1 MLSALGICQKSLQT
15 ALQTRPP
22 TPNYRGLRSLKPVIR
37 QPELMTS
44 HAHRHAA
51 LESARLSE
59 SFRFARLQATADQ
72 VEVVRMQLALADVE
86 RELTDVL
93 ARRPAMH
100 MPAT

>member
-1 MLSALGICQKSLQT
+1 
-15 ALQTRPP
+15 
-22 TPNYRGLRSLKPVIR
+22 
-37 QPELMTS
+37 MTS

-93 ARRPAMH
+93 ARRPAMQ